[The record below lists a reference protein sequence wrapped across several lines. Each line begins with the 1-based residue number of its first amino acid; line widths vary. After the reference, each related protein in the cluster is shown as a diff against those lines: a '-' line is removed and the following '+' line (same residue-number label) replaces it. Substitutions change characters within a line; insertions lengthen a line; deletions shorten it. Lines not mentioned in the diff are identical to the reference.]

1 MVKRCVA
8 LSAALILGA
17 AASAGAQ
24 TAASPGLATLIERTF
39 GANGLVVDSEA
50 RLPDGSTHSGHF
62 NSGFQ
67 SDFRQFNTALAG
79 QLTSLPLPSP
89 ASGLTY
95 HFDESTG
102 TFVRSTQSFGPILA
116 DRAETIG
123 KGRLSFGYNYQY
135 FSFDALEGMDL
146 KRIPAVFTHD
156 DFQLGG
162 GRSDVVTTTNA
173 IEASVGQFTGVLT
186 YGVTDRIDVSAAI
199 PTIRTQLAIRSTAEI
214 QRVGTGANTLVHF
227 FRADTG
233 SIGDRK
239 EFGASGSAT
248 GLGDVVLR
256 VKGTAVRGG
265 RSGLAVGLDA
275 RLPTGDE
282 KELLGAGA
290 AGLKPFAAL
299 SMTLGRLSPHV
310 NVGYQ
315 WNGDSVLA
323 GDVDSSVKGDLPDRF
338 LIGAGGDMGVG
349 ARVSVAIDILA
360 ERVSHSARLIGTPF
374 TASGQAGTFVFDD
387 LGFRE
392 SAFWAANGTAGIKVK
407 VAANLLAYLNLTFR
421 IGNNGLTTRVAP
433 LLGFE
438 YGF

>member
-8 LSAALILGA
+8 LSAALVLGA
-17 AASAGAQ
+17 ATSAVAQ
-24 TAASPGLATLIERTF
+24 TAADPGLATLIERVF
-39 GANGLVVDSEA
+39 GSNGLVVDSEA

-67 SDFRQFNTALAG
+67 SDFRQFNVALAG

-123 KGRLSFGYNYQY
+123 KGKVSFGYNYQY
-135 FSFDALEGMDL
+135 FSFDALEGTDL
-146 KRIPAVFTHD
+146 KRVPAVFTHD

-162 GRSDVVTTTNA
+162 GRSDVVVTTNA
-173 IEASVGQFTGVLT
+173 IDASVSQFTGVLT
-186 YGVTDRIDVSAAI
+186 FGVTDRVDISAAI

-214 QRVGTGANTLVHF
+214 HRVGTAGNTLVHF
-227 FRADTG
+227 FRQEDT
-233 SIGDRK
+233 SVGDRS
-239 EFGASGSAT
+239 EFGASGSAA
-248 GLGDVVLR
+248 GLGDIVVRL
-256 VKGTAVRGG
+256 KGTAIRGG

-282 KELLGAGA
+282 RELLGAGA

-299 SMTLGRLSPHV
+299 SLTAGRLSPHV

-315 WNGDSVLA
+315 WNGDSILA
-323 GDVDSSVKGDLPDRF
+323 GDVDSGIKGDLADRF
-338 LIGAGGDMGVG
+338 LLGVGADMGV
-349 ARVSVAIDILA
+349 ATRLSVAVDVLA
-360 ERVSHSARLIGTPF
+360 ERVERSGRLAARSF
-374 TASGQAGTFVFDD
+374 TATGLAGTFVFDD
-387 LGFRE
+387 LGFYE
-392 SAFWAANGTAGIKVK
+392 SAFWTANGATGIKVK
-407 VAANLLAYLNLTFR
+407 IAADLLANLNVRFR
-421 IGNNGLTTRVAP
+421 IGNNGLTTRIAP